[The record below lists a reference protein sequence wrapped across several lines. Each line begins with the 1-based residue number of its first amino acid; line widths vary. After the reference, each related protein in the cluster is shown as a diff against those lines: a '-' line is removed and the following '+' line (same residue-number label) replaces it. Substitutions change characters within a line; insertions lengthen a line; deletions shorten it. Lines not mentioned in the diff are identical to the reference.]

1 MIGEK
6 ASVND
11 DSRLPTSSGVDYMG
25 AFESRVDSSETI
37 DLLKGLVG
45 IKSVNPFLIHG
56 APVEAEIAEHVGGVH
71 EGHRHGV
78 VG

>member
-1 MIGEK
+1 
-6 ASVND
+6 
-11 DSRLPTSSGVDYMG
+11 MG

-45 IKSVNPFLIHG
+45 IKSVNPSLVHG
-56 APVEAEIAEHVGGVH
+56 APVEAEIAEHVEGVH

-78 VG
+78 VGRGSGVWAVQRIRRPRGHW